1 MARSRRVE
9 TPIHLP
15 GALRRGRSR
24 GQRSGRHAK
33 AAPVPMRPKHAGHS
47 PAARWRPWQG
57 QPRARD
63 LCCFVAFAVS
73 VIYGAAMIPI
83 TPELIASHPLLLE
96 LLSGSSSS
104 IVAAGSFSA
113 AGNKLALLQ
122 VIAAPL
128 PGMLRFNWLI
138 WWAGRLWG
146 PRVAE
151 RLGSRSPRVA
161 AITANVH
168 RRGARLAK
176 SAVLLAALVPG
187 SGVPVYVAAGW
198 VGLPL
203 LTFLIFNTIG
213 CMGWTAMLAICGYL
227 LGSRGV
233 ALAGLVSRYG
243 LAWAAVFAL
252 VMVARYARRA
262 RRARATTRRD
272 AWRGTARYSGSGQPD
287 PADSLKP

>member
-1 MARSRRVE
+1 
-9 TPIHLP
+9 
-15 GALRRGRSR
+15 
-24 GQRSGRHAK
+24 
-33 AAPVPMRPKHAGHS
+33 MRPHPGHS
-47 PAARWRPWQG
+47 PVALVHAALRPERSGSRSGNERSVSRRPNRDARWRPWQG

-63 LCCFVAFAVS
+63 LFCFVAFAVS

-104 IVAAGSFSA
+104 IVVAGSFSA
-113 AGNKLALLQ
+113 AGSKFALLQ

-128 PGMLRFNWLI
+128 PGMLKFNWLT

-146 PRVAE
+146 QRVAE
-151 RLGSRSPRVA
+151 RLGSRSPRAA
-161 AITANVH
+161 AIAATVH

-187 SGVPVYVAAGW
+187 SGVPVYIAAGW

-213 CMGWTAMLAICGYL
+213 CVAWTAMLALCGYL
-227 LGSRGV
+227 LGSGGI
-233 ALAGLVSRYG
+233 ALADLVSRYS
-243 LAWAAVFAL
+243 LASVAVLAL
-252 VMVARYARRA
+252 VTAAPYAWRA

-272 AWRGTARYSGSGQPD
+272 ACRGAARYSDSDSGQPD
-287 PADSLKP
+287 AADALKP

>member
-1 MARSRRVE
+1 MRPRRPGHPPAALVHAALHRERSGSRSGDERSVSRPRSRN
-9 TPIHLP
+9 
-15 GALRRGRSR
+15 
-24 GQRSGRHAK
+24 
-33 AAPVPMRPKHAGHS
+33 
-47 PAARWRPWQG
+47 ARWRPWHG

-63 LCCFVAFAVS
+63 LLCFVAVAVS
-73 VIYGAAMIPI
+73 VIYGVAMIPI

-128 PGMLRFNWLI
+128 PGMLRFNWLT

-146 PRVAE
+146 QRVAE
-151 RLGSRSPRVA
+151 RLGRRSPRAA
-161 AITANVH
+161 AIAANVH

-203 LTFLIFNTIG
+203 LTFLIFNAIG
-213 CMGWTAMLAICGYL
+213 CAGWTAMLAICGYL
-227 LGSRGV
+227 LGSRGI
-233 ALAGLVSRYG
+233 ALAYLVSRYG
-243 LAWAAVFAL
+243 LASAAVLAL
-252 VMVARYARRA
+252 VTAARYARRA
-262 RRARATTRRD
+262 WRARATTRRD
-272 AWRGTARYSGSGQPD
+272 AWRGTVRYSDSGQPD
-287 PADSLKP
+287 GADSLRP

>member
-1 MARSRRVE
+1 
-9 TPIHLP
+9 
-15 GALRRGRSR
+15 
-24 GQRSGRHAK
+24 
-33 AAPVPMRPKHAGHS
+33 MRPRHRS
-47 PAARWRPWQG
+47 ARWRPWHG

-63 LCCFVAFAVS
+63 LLCFGAFAVS
-73 VIYGAAMIPI
+73 VAYGVAMIPI

-128 PGMLRFNWLI
+128 PGMLKFNWLT

-151 RLGSRSPRVA
+151 RLGGRSPRAA
-161 AITANVH
+161 AIAANVH

-176 SAVLLAALVPG
+176 SAVLVAALVPG

-213 CMGWTAMLAICGYL
+213 CAAWTAMLASCGYM
-227 LGSRGV
+227 LGSRGI
-233 ALAGLVSRYG
+233 ALADLVARYG
-243 LAWAAVFAL
+243 LATAAILAL
-252 VMVARYARRA
+252 VTAAPYARRA
-262 RRARATTRRD
+262 RRARATSRRD
-272 AWRGTARYSGSGQPD
+272 AWREAARYPDSGQPD
-287 PADSLKP
+287 PADLSAARGS